1 LLSITVVFMGTGR
14 HLYRANA
21 LAPHREAMKKNTEV
35 YLAQVEEAKNNPIQ
49 KEEIV
54 TDAGAAIWN
63 TKCSVCHAKNTKLVG
78 PPVTEMQE
86 IYATDKTALIKWIKN
101 PGKKRDG
108 YPQMPRFEGQ
118 IEEADLDKLADF
130 ILQMK

>member
-1 LLSITVVFMGTGR
+1 MEYAKAMDSIFGLM
-14 HLYRANA
+14 
-21 LAPHREAMKKNTEV
+21 EV
-35 YLAQVEEAKNNPIQ
+35 YI
-49 KEEIV
+49 KEI
-54 TDAGAAIWN
+54 
-63 TKCSVCHAKNTKLVG
+63 LVMVKDMDSEYG
-78 PPVTEMQE
+78 TMK
-86 IYATDKTALIKWIKN
+86 INRILALIKWIKN